1 MSDYPKIIERPY
13 RVYTGE
19 PEYMLSNDGS
29 QPLNRIYW
37 TYRYSFNL
45 ESDAEAMAE
54 RLAEENQ
61 FVKIEKKETE

>member
-1 MSDYPKIIERPY
+1 MTDYPKIIERPY
-13 RVYTGE
+13 SVHTGK

-29 QPLNRIYW
+29 KSLNRIYW

-61 FVKIEKKETE
+61 FVKIEKKESA